1 MVIPSDGVGQLF
13 WQSVCVEQLGGHCIA
28 PLEVDDV
35 LELEALELE
44 EDDDDE
50 EAPPLPGFSVFGV
63 DEQALRSATNEMV
76 ADVESRFV
84 DFIGFSRTMSHGW
97 LVLGSCA
104 RGPSDTLRAYAQALR
119 EGRVDDAYRLL
130 SDDAKRS
137 MSLQGKP

>member
-44 EDDDDE
+44 ALELDEEEEDDD

-63 DEQALRSATNEMV
+63 DEQALRSATNEKV

-84 DFIGFSRTMSHGW
+84 DFIGFS
-97 LVLGSCA
+97 
-104 RGPSDTLRAYAQALR
+104 
-119 EGRVDDAYRLL
+119 GR
-130 SDDAKRS
+130 
-137 MSLQGKP
+137 